1 MPFMTAAS
9 VKNLPGYLLDNREN
23 ERMRTAKKEKEQAAQ
38 EKKQIA
44 NVAFQIHKIT
54 NSGLDQETKV
64 KQIGAIE
71 EQYKDNLDVLQL
83 AMGSVK
89 ALKNS
94 GIAAEDRQFKLS
106 KRQAGEDALQEAKNY
121 ETFKYDRLTGSPTAA
136 PSTKAQYLF
145 GEEQAAKK
153 QAAEKN
159 ITELLYTQSK
169 TNKNNRQD
177 SAEKTFQTKIKS
189 LMEAYPSLSLPD
201 ATGMINGTIK
211 TTTNPIDGTQSLVNL
226 VTKEQTPFNLPKKE
240 PIEQTPI
247 PQDQKLW
254 NLADLVS
261 GPIPAIR
268 EKGSVLTGMVGL
280 PVAGKTEQAM
290 VAVEASKNSL
300 IRALSLNPKMPVAE
314 IKRIG
319 EEIDIGGKVLDNPKL
334 YRNRLISLEKS
345 MKIKRES
352 QKAIYNNPNM
362 PPKDRKAALKS
373 ANDIDNFIRRLG
385 IPIQVNDTTGYEKL
399 ESGTTYRDP
408 SGKIRIK
415 K

>member
-1 MPFMTAAS
+1 MTPAS
-9 VKNLPGYLLDNREN
+9 VKNLSEYLFDDREN
-23 ERMRTAKKEKEQAAQ
+23 KRMRTAKKEKEQAAQ

>member
-1 MPFMTAAS
+1 MTPAS
-9 VKNLPGYLLDNREN
+9 VKNLSEYLFDDREN
-23 ERMRTAKKEKEQAAQ
+23 KRMRTAKKEKEQAAQ

-94 GIAAEDRQFKLS
+94 GIAAEDRQFMLS

-136 PSTKAQYLF
+136 PSPKAQYLF